1 MYDKIIISVLN
12 DRFHQIIFFNNGL
25 IEFVEP
31 YEVKH
36 HMEYLPLEIT
46 EFQFLQS

>member
-1 MYDKIIISVLN
+1 MFDRIIITMVN
-12 DRFHQIIFFNNGL
+12 DRFHQIIFINNGV

-31 YEVKH
+31 FEVKH

-46 EFQFLQS
+46 EFKILQ